1 MTERKQIMAFAG
13 FGENSDIGV
22 QRQFYDQ
29 TLTHQSGISRTFD
42 ALYQPSECLTL
53 TGIHKSAAT

>member
-29 TLTHQSGISRTFD
+29 ILTHQSGISRTFD
-42 ALYQPSECLTL
+42 ALLST
-53 TGIHKSAAT
+53 SAMVAVKG